1 MLLLASFSACHRHE
15 PDHVVKSFYYA
26 YQNFYFEKA
35 QQYCAPYM
43 SHKISLIQAGFNEEK
58 RSFLQPRIKK
68 QHIAVEEVSY
78 NDAGTQAVV
87 KVVFTAPEDSLP
99 HVDYVTLEKCGDEWK
114 VTNF

>member
-26 YQNFYFEKA
+26 YQNFDFEKA